1 MASIKKV
8 INSTTFKVFLL
19 FVIAF
24 LPRIINLGG
33 HVVFVDEITWM
44 SRAKDVYAAVR
55 TLTWSQYNVK
65 WWLITTTTEA
75 IGLPVTFLSGIA
87 MTYLSPGYSVHSLN
101 ITTDYIAARLPV
113 VLIGTF
119 FIPIFYLLLKKF
131 INDKLAFVTS
141 LLLAIDPIAIAL
153 SRWVQHDTALMAFS
167 SLSLLLYL
175 ISKRKIN
182 VVLSA
187 FLASMAIL
195 SKPQGFLIVFTLLI
209 FYVVSFLTKQRI
221 SFKKLLVWLVLTA
234 AFTVLF
240 FPYLWSNPIGNML
253 TYLATQTSYVGM
265 GNLTYF
271 NGAITSN
278 PPWYYYFFIFPFR
291 VPESVLIGFLV
302 GLILFLVNIKSKLS
316 RNKFFQVIFIY
327 SVIYMLLMSFSN
339 KKLGIRYLLGVWPYM
354 YIVAASG
361 FIYLE
366 KFIRRSFKK
375 VYWLVILLFP
385 IWGILKFSPVYYDYY
400 NHFITPQKFQS
411 LESVAYCDSVKP
423 AIEYLGPKLHQNI
436 KLMLLGCD
444 VAINYYTGY
453 TIDRVQSPFEN
464 PEFIIEEYANG
475 QKSLDIYSQIQKAG
489 YQEIKEIDF
498 RGLILAK
505 IYQKPIKK

>member
-1 MASIKKV
+1 METVKKLV
-8 INSTTFKVFLL
+8 NTTKFKVFFL
-19 FVIAF
+19 FIIAF

-55 TLTWSQYNVK
+55 TLSWSPYNTD
-65 WWLITTTTEA
+65 WWLSTTTTEA
-75 IGLPVTFLSGIA
+75 IGLPVTFLSGVA

-113 VLIGTF
+113 ALIGTF

-141 LLLAIDPIAIAL
+141 LLIAIDPIAIAL

-167 SLSLLLYL
+167 CLSLLIYL
-175 ISKRKIN
+175 ASKRKVATVI
-182 VVLSA
+182 SA
-187 FLASMAIL
+187 FLAAMAIL

-209 FYVVSFLTKQRI
+209 FYVISLFTKQKT
-221 SFKKLLVWLVLTA
+221 SFKKLLIWLVLTA
-234 AFTVLF
+234 AFTILF
-240 FPYLWSNPIGNML
+240 FPYLWRNPVGNML
-253 TYLATQTSYVGM
+253 TYLATQTSYVGL

-271 NGAITSN
+271 NGAITSS

-291 VPESVLIGFLV
+291 VPESVLIGFLA
-302 GLILFLVNIKSKLS
+302 GIILFLVSIKSKLS
-316 RNKFFQVIFIY
+316 RNKYFQLIFIY
-327 SVIYMLLMSFSN
+327 SIIYMLLMSFSN

-361 FIYLE
+361 LIYLE
-366 KFIRRSFKK
+366 KFVGRSFKK
-375 VYWLVILLFP
+375 IYWLVILLFP
-385 IWGILKFSPVYYDYY
+385 VWGILKFSPVYYDYY

-423 AIEYLGPKLHQNI
+423 AIEYLDPKLYNNI
-436 KLMLLGCD
+436 RIMLLGCD
-444 VAINYYTGY
+444 AAINYYTGY

-475 QKSLDIYSQIQKAG
+475 QKSPDIYNQIQKAG
-489 YQEIKEIDF
+489 YKEIKEIDF

-505 IYQKPIKK
+505 IYQK